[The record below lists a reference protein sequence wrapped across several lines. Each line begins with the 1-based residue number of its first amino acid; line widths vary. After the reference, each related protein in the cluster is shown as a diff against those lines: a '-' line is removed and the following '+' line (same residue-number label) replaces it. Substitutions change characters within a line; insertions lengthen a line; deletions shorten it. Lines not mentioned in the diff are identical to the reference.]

1 MRVLPLLILLLMT
14 AFAAL
19 SQDGSSNSGLCRLSG
34 KVVDSVSAQP
44 IEYATITLFRQS
56 SSRPLAGT
64 STDNK
69 GEFTIDSLQPTSYRL
84 VIEFIGYRPKIR
96 IIQLTL
102 TKSNLSLGNIPLAGQ
117 AQTLTGVT
125 VTGQK
130 KVIENTIDKMVFN
143 AERDITAQT
152 GTASDLLQKV
162 PQVSVDVDG
171 NVELAGSGNV
181 LFLINGKPSTIF
193 GSNIADVLQS
203 IPASQIKSIEVIT
216 NPGAKY
222 DAQGTGGIINI
233 VLKRSTL
240 QGINGSIS
248 LTGGTISQFGSMNI
262 NARKGKFGLNAFLN
276 GNGRLTTT
284 TPTSFQRTSTDTTT
298 KTTDILQQNG
308 NPDFSRHGIQSGIGF
323 DWTASERDNVSGAL
337 NYSEF
342 GNHRRGDIYQSEQ
355 LQNIPGAPYSDTNSV
370 NSTSSAFRQYS
381 LDPNLDF
388 KHTFSNSEQQLE
400 IVADGSF
407 SHNLVTTGN
416 DQYLLPQDSL
426 IYSTRN
432 NNPAAES
439 EYEAKMDY
447 VQPLQKELK
456 LGLGA
461 KFSADDIASTGNA
474 LVWQPYSNSYIYS
487 PALSNNLNYHQK
499 VYAGYAEVTF
509 PISKSIEGR
518 LGGRYERT
526 QVSAFY
532 ANAHQTV
539 NNGYNTYIPSLFLMK
554 KFGESQSLKLNFT
567 IRINRPEYSDLNPF
581 INTSDPKNITTGNPK
596 LNPEIWDRLEASY
609 NKDLGRTGSFMLTLY
624 YRQSN
629 GDIQPFINY
638 YPTIQVGDT
647 TYTNVAV
654 TTQKNIGIEENAGTN
669 IFFDL
674 HVNDKFSI
682 RSNTIVFYRHTINH
696 VDPGYNSSTVIYRP
710 NLNASYQVSSNFAA
724 ELFGIFN
731 SHHHEAQGFYPAVV
745 WYSLAFR
752 KLFWDKKGSLALTVN
767 NIFSKYVDQR
777 TDLYGP
783 GFVSSNLRRV
793 PYRYVALNFTWKFG
807 KLVLKPEKPEEV
819 DTNLNTPQP

>member
-1 MRVLPLLILLLMT
+1 MRPLSLAILLITTFST
-14 AFAAL
+14 AVA
-19 SQDGSSNSGLCRLSG
+19 QDRPDNAKPCKVTG
-34 KVVDSVSAQP
+34 KIIDSVSAQP
-44 IEYATITLFRQS
+44 IEYATITLFRQGS
-56 SSRPLAGT
+56 LKPLTGT

-69 GEFTIDSLQPTSYRL
+69 GIFSIDSLQPGNYRL
-84 VIEFIGYRPKIR
+84 VIEFIGYGSKTR
-96 IIQLTL
+96 IIKLTS
-102 TKSNLSLGNIPLAGQ
+102 TQPNLSLANIPLSGQ

-143 AERDITAQT
+143 AERDISAQT

-203 IPASQIKSIEVIT
+203 IPASQIKSVEVIT

-233 VLKRSTL
+233 ILKRSTL
-240 QGINGSIS
+240 QGINGNIS
-248 LTGGTISQFGSMNI
+248 LTGGTIAQFGSINI

-284 TPTSFQRTSTDTTT
+284 TPTSFQRTSTDTAA
-298 KTTDILQQNG
+298 KTTDILQQNS
-308 NPDFSRHGIQSGIGF
+308 NPDFTRHGIQSGVGF
-323 DWTASERDNVSGAL
+323 DWSPGEQNSLSGAL
-337 NYSEF
+337 NYADF
-342 GNHRRGDIYQSEQ
+342 GNHRSGNVNQSEQ
-355 LQNIPGAPYSDTNSV
+355 QQNTPGGPYSDTNST
-370 NSTSSAFRQYS
+370 NRTSSAFHQYS
-381 LDPNLDF
+381 FDPSLDF
-388 KHTFSNSEQQLE
+388 KHTFANTDQQLE
-400 IVADGSF
+400 IVLDGSF
-407 SHNLVTTGN
+407 SHNLATAAN
-416 DQYLLPQDSL
+416 DQYLSPQDSL
-426 IYSTRN
+426 IYGTRN
-432 NNPAAES
+432 NNPAVES

-447 VQPLQKELK
+447 VQPLQKQLK

-461 KFSADDIASTGNA
+461 KLSGDDISSIGNA
-474 LVWQPYSNSYIYS
+474 LVWQPASATYTFNS
-487 PALSNNLNYHQK
+487 ALSNSLNYHQK
-499 VYAGYAEVTF
+499 VYAGYAELNF
-509 PISKSIEGR
+509 PISKSIDGR

-526 QVSAFY
+526 QVNAFY
-532 ANAHQTV
+532 ANAHQ
-539 NNGYNTYIPSLFLMK
+539 NIDHGYNTWIPSIFLMK
-554 KFGESQSLKLNFT
+554 RIGETQTVKLSFAL
-567 IRINRPEYSDLNPF
+567 RINRPEYFDLNPF

-609 NKDLGRTGSFMLTLY
+609 NKDLGKTGSFMITLY

-629 GDIQPFINY
+629 GDIQPFIVY
-638 YPTIQVGDT
+638 YPAIQVGDT

-669 IFFDL
+669 VFFDL
-674 HVNDKFSI
+674 HINDKFNI

-696 VDPGYNSSTVIYRP
+696 VDPGYNSSTVIYRT
-710 NLNASYQVSSNFAA
+710 NVNASYQVTSNFAT

-807 KLVLKPEKPEEV
+807 KLILKPEKPEEV